1 MWWKNWW
8 DSSKKRLLASATS
21 GLLYGLSQ
29 PGPDLWP
36 LAWVCLVPLLY
47 ALEGRDLKERVLLG
61 FVSGGVAYL
70 TCCYWIVVAVNKYG
84 GISLVGSV
92 AVLLLLCL
100 YLSVYW
106 ALFSALLYTFT
117 GRGIEKTI
125 MVSCIWVLLEYLRGQ
140 LLTGFPWALLAHSQW
155 KSPVLLQI
163 SELTGA
169 YGLSFLLAFVNLAIY
184 QFLRE
189 PRRWRVVLT
198 ASLLVVALIL
208 YGHFRLKT
216 VAVPTGLRVGIV
228 QGNVEQGVKWEEEM
242 KRRILEIHRKL
253 SLSLLGG
260 RPDLLI
266 WPETAF
272 PGYWPWD
279 PLSRLPEEVAKETGR
294 WFLFG
299 ALRQEGEKTFNSAF
313 LLSPEGHLVDFY
325 DKVHLVPFGEYLPLR
340 GVLERFSGELK
351 EAVPGDISPG
361 KAVKVLSLP
370 YGKFSVLICFEII
383 FPELS
388 REAVKKGA
396 EFLVTITNDAWF
408 GRTSAPY
415 QHLAQAVFRAV
426 ETRRWVLRAANTG
439 VSAVIDPLGR
449 RRKES
454 KLFETEAFV
463 SPFGLKEG
471 LTLYV
476 RFGDWFVWA
485 SMIFTALSSLRAR
498 GLGRSLR
505 S

>member
-8 DSSKKRLLASATS
+8 DSSKKRLIASATS

-47 ALEGRDLKERVLLG
+47 ALEDRDLKERILLG

-70 TCCYWIVVAVNKYG
+70 TSCYWIVVAVNKYG

-100 YLSVYW
+100 YLGSYW
-106 ALFSALLYTFT
+106 ALFSALLYAFT
-117 GRGIEKTI
+117 GKGIEKTI
-125 MVSCIWVLLEYLRGQ
+125 TASCIWVLLEYLRGH
-140 LLTGFPWALLAHSQW
+140 LLTGFPWALIAHSQW
-155 KSPVLLQI
+155 ESPVLLQV

-169 YGLSFLLAFVNLAIY
+169 YGLSSLLVFVNFAIY

-189 PRRWRVVLT
+189 PRRWGVVLV
-198 ASLLVVALIL
+198 AFSMVVALVL

-216 VAVPTGLRVGIV
+216 ISVPTELRVGIV

-242 KRRILEIHRKL
+242 KRNIFEVHRKL
-253 SLSLLGG
+253 SLSLLDGQ
-260 RPDLLI
+260 PDLLI

-272 PGYWPWD
+272 PGYWPLD
-279 PLSRLPEEVAKETGR
+279 PLSRLPQEVAKETGR

-340 GVLERFSGELK
+340 GILERLSGEFK

-361 KAVKVLSLP
+361 EAVKVFSLP
-370 YGKFSVLICFEII
+370 CGKFSVLICFEII

-388 REAVKKGA
+388 REAVRKGA

-439 VSAVIDPLGR
+439 ISAVIDPTGR
-449 RRKES
+449 IEKES
-454 KLFETEAFV
+454 ELFQTEAFV
-463 SPFGLKEG
+463 SPFGLMKEI
-471 LTLYV
+471 TPYV
-476 RFGDWFVWA
+476 RFGDWFIWA
-485 SMIFTALSSLRAR
+485 SMAFTALSILRAT
-498 GLGRSLR
+498 GLGRSAK

>member
-1 MWWKNWW
+1 MWWKSLWN
-8 DSSKKRLLASATS
+8 SSGRKLLASVVS

-29 PGPDLWP
+29 PGSNLWP
-36 LAWVCLVPLLY
+36 LAWICFIPFLY
-47 ALEGRDLKERVLLG
+47 ALEGKDLKERILLG

-84 GISLVGSV
+84 GISFVGSV

-100 YLSVYW
+100 YLGSYW
-106 ALFSALLYTFT
+106 AVFSALLYALRRKEITN
-117 GRGIEKTI
+117 TI
-125 MVSCIWVLLEYLRGQ
+125 SASCIWVILEYVRGH
-140 LLTGFPWALLAHSQW
+140 LLTGFPWVLLGHSQW
-155 KSPVLLQI
+155 KLPSLLQI
-163 SELTGA
+163 TELIGA
-169 YGLSFLLAFVNLAIY
+169 YGLSFLLVFLNLAIY
-184 QFLRE
+184 QYLKD
-189 PRRWRVVLT
+189 PKRWRVVLT
-198 ASLLVVALIL
+198 ALILVVAFVF
-208 YGHFRLKT
+208 YGHIRLK
-216 VAVPTGLRVGIV
+216 AVSAYTGLRVGIV
-228 QGNVEQGVKWEEEM
+228 QGNVEQGMKWEEEM
-242 KRRILEIHRKL
+242 KRKILEVHRGL

-260 RPDLLI
+260 QPDLLI

-272 PGYWPWD
+272 PGYWPLD
-279 PLSRLPEEVAKETGR
+279 PLSRLTEEVAKETGR

-299 ALRQEGEKTFNSAF
+299 ALRQEGKKTYNSAF
-313 LLSPEGHLVDFY
+313 LLSPEGRLSDFY

-340 GVLERFSGELK
+340 RTLERFSGQLK

-370 YGKFSVLICFEII
+370 YGSFSVLICFEII

-388 REAVKKGA
+388 REAVRKGA

-408 GRTSAPY
+408 GKTSAPY

-439 VSAVIDPLGR
+439 ISAVIDPTGR
-449 RRKES
+449 IEKES
-454 KLFETEAFV
+454 KLFQTEAFV
-463 SPFGLKEG
+463 SPFGLMKEI
-471 LTLYV
+471 TPYV

-485 SMIFTALSSLRAR
+485 SMAFTVLSTLRAI
-498 GLGRSLR
+498 GLGRSAK